1 MPDNADNNGR
11 VTLAVLATKLDY
23 VIAELAE
30 FKVYCAR
37 NDDAIRKRDK
47 RIDHVENSVRVITY
61 IGGVAAAVLVAILIA
76 MAKQALGL

>member
-30 FKVYCAR
+30 FKAYCAS
-37 NDDAIRKRDK
+37 NDKAGKIRDQ
-47 RIDHVENSVRVITY
+47 RIDHVEGAIRVIQW
-61 IGGVAAAVLVAILIA
+61 IGGVAAAVLVALLIA
-76 MAKQALGL
+76 VAKQALGL